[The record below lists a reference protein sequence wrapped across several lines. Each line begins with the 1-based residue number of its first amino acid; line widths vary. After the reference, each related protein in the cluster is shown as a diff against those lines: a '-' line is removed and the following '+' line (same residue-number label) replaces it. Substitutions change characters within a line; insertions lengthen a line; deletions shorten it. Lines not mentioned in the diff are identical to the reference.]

1 MPAVGYKAVVPSVAG
16 GGGLLIGLQT
26 YRAHHSFWTESEG
39 LGKLSL
45 TLLLNQGYL

>member
-16 GGGLLIGLQT
+16 GGFLIGVQT